1 MAGVMLVGGLA
12 LSAAAFGLVRAF
24 ETERTA
30 REFQWRAEMRR
41 SSLDTIL
48 RGVEETAFSM
58 RDRLE
63 APAPLTAAE
72 FGRAA
77 KAQIARHPGLDSI
90 EWLPLVRQEDR
101 AQFEARAR
109 AEGLEMW
116 VIRDQPDDREPAG
129 PRPEYLPLLYT
140 EPGVAR
146 ERVLGVDQF
155 IGNYQRAIQQ
165 ARETGRPVATRRL
178 SLDPTRKSGPFGV
191 AIVLPVYESSGATPA
206 PGTEPGS
213 LRGFIRCMLR
223 MQDLAMESMVSSEPP
238 AVDVLLM
245 DRTPAG
251 TEPHLFTVIGG
262 RFSTKGMPVEAFLG
276 GGLHTELPLMCAGR
290 KWVLIARPEVD
301 WLAARRTLYPAAF
314 FFIGA
319 SLTCMLVVWKRQ
331 RDRRAQEVERLVDL
345 RTEELRA
352 TQEQLHEDITRRRAA
367 EARYRGFVEQSSEAI
382 WQCEL
387 DEPMPLSLGEDEQV
401 AFLFA
406 KGYVADCNDICARLN
421 GCSCAEEM
429 QGVRLSEMLP
439 KDDPEN
445 VEHLRHYI
453 RNQFRLID
461 VETEEIDREGTR
473 HVFLNNMVGV
483 VENGCL
489 VRAWGTQRDVTEL
502 RRYEVARV
510 ENERRLRL
518 AMEAAGVGTWEW
530 DSTTRRVTWTDQV
543 SEIFGFSSDKFG
555 HTFESYMELVHPED
569 RERVEDALRLAVV
582 SGGEFE
588 YDYRVMQPGGSIR
601 WVITRGHV
609 QRDAKG
615 NLIGMLGAS
624 LDVTARKQAEAERVD
639 IEKKLQETQKLE
651 SLGILAGGIAH
662 DFNNL
667 LTGILGNASLGR
679 MDLPATSPV
688 QQSLGQIEQAAQ
700 RAAELCKQMLAYSGK
715 GRFVVQPL
723 DLSHLIEDAASLLQV
738 SVSKNSLLKYR
749 LEKNLPAVQADATQL
764 RQILMNLVINA
775 SDALDERPGTIEI
788 STGVIF
794 ADRAYLSAMHLA
806 PMIPEGNYVFL
817 EVSDNGCGMDAETQA
832 RIFDPF
838 FTTKFTG
845 RGLGLAAV
853 LGIVRGHRGAMKV
866 YSEPGVGTTFKLLL
880 PVAREAAQ
888 QVPREVRTE
897 STWRGHG
904 VLLIVDDEETVRTVA
919 SRMVAA
925 VGFTPI
931 ATSSGLEAVGFVR
944 RRGSEVAAV
953 MLDLTMPEMDGAEVF
968 TELRRIQPEIRVL
981 LMSGFNEQE
990 AVNRFAGKGLSGF
1003 LQKPFRPDV
1012 LREKL
1017 RAICEPPGPDRA
1029 GQAGSI

>member
-1 MAGVMLVGGLA
+1 MAGVMLAGGLA
-12 LSAAAFGLVRAF
+12 MSVAAFGLVRAF
-24 ETERTA
+24 ENERTA
-30 REFQWRAEMRR
+30 QEFQWRAEMRR
-41 SSLDTIL
+41 GSLDSIL
-48 RGVEETAFSM
+48 RGAEETAFAM
-58 RDRLE
+58 RDLLE
-63 APAPLTAAE
+63 TATPLTGAE

-90 EWLPLVRQEDR
+90 EWLPLVRQEER

-116 VIRDQPDDREPAG
+116 VIRDQPDDPEPAG
-129 PRPEYLPLLYT
+129 SRAEYLPLLYK
-140 EPGVAR
+140 EPGTAR

-165 ARETGRPVATRRL
+165 ARETGRPIATRRL
-178 SLDPTRKSGPFGV
+178 ALDPARKSGPFGV
-191 AIVLPVYESSGATPA
+191 AIVLPVYESSGASPV
-206 PGTEPGS
+206 PGAEPGP

-223 MQDLAMESMVSSEPP
+223 MQDLAMASMVSIEPP

-251 TEPHLFTVIGG
+251 TEPHLFSVIGG
-262 RFSTKGMPVEAFLG
+262 RFSTKGMPVEVFQRG
-276 GGLHTELPLMCAGR
+276 MYSELPLMCAGR
-290 KWVLIARPEVD
+290 KWVLVARPEAD
-301 WLAARRTLYPAAF
+301 WLAARRTLYPVAF
-314 FFIGA
+314 FFIGTC
-319 SLTCMLVVWKRQ
+319 LTFMLVAWKRQ
-331 RDRRAQEVERLVDL
+331 RDRRAQEVERLVL
-345 RTEELRA
+345 IRTEELRE
-352 TQEQLHEDITRRRAA
+352 TQEQLRDDITRRRAA

-387 DEPMPLSLGEDEQV
+387 DEPMPLSLSEDAQV

-406 KGYVADCNDICARLN
+406 KGYVADCNDICARMY

-429 QGVRLSEMLP
+429 QGVRLSELLP
-439 KDDPEN
+439 KDDGEN
-445 VEHLRHYI
+445 VDHLRHYI

-461 VETEEIDREGTR
+461 VESEKIDREGVR
-473 HVFLNNMVGV
+473 HVFLNNMVGI
-483 VENGCL
+483 VEKGCL
-489 VRAWGTQRDVTEL
+489 VRAWGTQREVTEL
-502 RRYEVARV
+502 RRYEAARV

-518 AMEAAGVGTWEW
+518 AMEAAGVGTWQW
-530 DSTTRRVTWTDQV
+530 DSTTRKVTWTEEV
-543 SEIFGFSSDKFG
+543 SEIFGFTADKFG

-588 YDYRVMQPGGSIR
+588 YDYRVVQPGGSIR
-601 WVITRGHV
+601 WVITRGDV

-667 LTGILGNASLGR
+667 LTGILGNASLAR
-679 MDLPATSPV
+679 MDLAATSPV
-688 QQSLGQIEQAAQ
+688 QQSLAQIEQAAQ

-738 SVSKNSLLKYR
+738 SVSKSAMLKYR
-749 LEKNLPAVQADATQL
+749 LAKDLPAVQADATQL

-775 SDALDERPGTIEI
+775 SDAMGERLGSIEI

-794 ADRAYLSAMHLA
+794 ADRAYLSATHLA
-806 PMIPEGNYVFL
+806 PTIPEGDYVFL

-853 LGIVRGHRGAMKV
+853 LGIVRGHRGALKV

-880 PVAREAAQ
+880 PVAKEAAQ
-888 QVPREVRTE
+888 KVPRELQVP
-897 STWRGHG
+897 STWRGRG

-919 SRMVAA
+919 SRMVTAI
-925 VGFTPI
+925 GFTPI
-931 ATSSGLEAVGFVR
+931 ATSSGQEAIGFVR
-944 RRGSEVAAV
+944 ARGREVAAV

-1017 RAICEPPGPDRA
+1017 RAICEPVKT
-1029 GQAGSI
+1029 GQPS